1 MSGGK
6 IGSIEEGFIARL
18 RKGDCFVFAGRVL
31 QYLRTQDM
39 TAYVQK
45 ASKKRGIVPSWAG
58 GITCTCIRLRDAA
71 CTWGWP
77 ACWRGGWRGTRP
89 TPSA

>member
-39 TAYVQK
+39 TA
-45 ASKKRGIVPSWAG
+45 
-58 GITCTCIRLRDAA
+58 
-71 CTWGWP
+71 
-77 ACWRGGWRGTRP
+77 
-89 TPSA
+89 